1 VIQDEGVCNLNEEG
15 IWDDYVL
22 YWMQS
27 SQRPEHNHTLEYAN
41 DFEARSLVVFGL
53 TDVSPIAC
61 NHPRSTRPPGSCRAL
76 RPSIS

>member
-1 VIQDEGVCNLNEEG
+1 MIQDEGVCNLNEES
-15 IWDDYVL
+15 IRDDCVL
-22 YWMQS
+22 YGMQS

-53 TDVSPIAC
+53 TDVSPTTC
-61 NHPRSTRPPGSCRAL
+61 NLPRSTRPPGSRRAL

>member
-53 TDVSPIAC
+53 TDVSPTAC
-61 NHPRSTRPPGSCRAL
+61 NLQAPVGP
-76 RPSIS
+76 